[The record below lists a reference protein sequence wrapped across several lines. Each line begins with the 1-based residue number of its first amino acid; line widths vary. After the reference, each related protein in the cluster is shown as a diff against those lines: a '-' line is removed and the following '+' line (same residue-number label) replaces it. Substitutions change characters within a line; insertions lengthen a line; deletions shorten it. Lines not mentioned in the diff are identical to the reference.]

1 MGPVKNV
8 KNAEY
13 SAKTVKELVQICKDL
28 GIKYSGKKKDELV
41 KLLEETKPKPKKPA
55 SAPDAVVTPFLKWVG
70 GKTQILADVLQ
81 LFPKEIHN
89 YYEPFLGGGS
99 VLLGLL
105 SYRKNHKIKVNGTVY
120 ASDIN
125 PILIGLYKNIQ
136 TNLDDFLGELKT
148 LVSEYHSIKGS
159 AAAAN
164 RKPASKDE
172 ALTSPESYYYWV
184 RRRFN
189 DLSPTEKTTPI
200 GSAMILFMNK
210 TCFRGVYREGPN
222 GFNVPYGNY
231 NKPAI
236 YNEGELKAI
245 SELIKDVVFTAQPF
259 EETLKDV
266 SAGDFA
272 YLDPPYVP
280 IDSKSFVGYTAD
292 GFTIEK
298 HKALFDLCTDKT
310 DMRFLMSN
318 ADVKLVREAFP
329 EEAFTIATISCKRK
343 VHKKKPNSMAD
354 EVLITRR
361 EVD

>member
-1 MGPVKNV
+1 MGPV

-41 KLLEETKPKPKKPA
+41 KLLEEKIPKSKKPA

-105 SYRKNHKIKVNGTVY
+105 SYRKTHKIKVNGTVY

-148 LVSEYHSIKGS
+148 LVSEYHPIKGS
-159 AAAAN
+159 AVAPN
-164 RKPASKDE
+164 RKPASKEE

-259 EETLKDV
+259 EETLKGV

-272 YLDPPYVP
+272 YLDPPYAP

-298 HKALFDLCTDKT
+298 HKALFDLCTGKT

-329 EEAFTIATISCKRK
+329 EEAYAVATISCKRAINRK
-343 VHKKKPNSMAD
+343 NPESRAD
-354 EVLITRR
+354 EVLITRLSGH
-361 EVD
+361 